1 MRSATTAITSTHAG
15 RIELIAAI
23 AAAWLLVLARSWVY
37 LAYPHASFDSDQAV
51 VGLMAKH
58 LSEGRAFPLYLY
70 GYNYMLAVEAWLAV
84 PYFWIAGPTV
94 TALRA
99 SIVATNLAVVTL
111 IILGA
116 AGPKGPAYICPKGP
130 ASIGPKG
137 PASIGPKGLASIG
150 PKGPASIGPKGPASI
165 GPKGPAYLRS
175 SGLRP
180 IGGLLAATFFALAPP
195 DTTANLIDAG
205 GGNVEPFLWVLLL
218 WMLRRRPIW
227 FGAILGVGVLN
238 REFTIYA
245 VPVLIAGQIWSGA
258 IRTRAAWRRWLIS
271 AAAFA
276 VVWTGVMAVRPLADL
291 AGPGTR
297 GRDVGWASSTIDNV
311 AQRIRFDISALP
323 AGVATLISR
332 DVPALAGGRPIETN
346 LARQGHDWV
355 GWLLAVA
362 AIAFVARVSWLLG
375 RHRVPPDRA
384 AMGWYLLGV
393 GLMAVVG
400 YALTRPVD
408 VVTGRYL
415 LLALFVPIGAVAVW
429 LALERSDHVR
439 RAVAAVVITWAVASG
454 ADNWRQYARYASR
467 EIADPMLEIVA
478 ALDARG
484 VAVAKAQYWRAYKL
498 TFLTQERIIVAS
510 SDIVRIEAYQR
521 IADAQ
526 GDRLVRLER
535 QPCPGGVLVAGLY
548 ICD

>member
-1 MRSATTAITSTHAG
+1 MRSATTAATSTHAG

-94 TALRA
+94 SALRA
-99 SIVATNLAVVTL
+99 SIVGSNLAVVTL
-111 IILGA
+111 IILG
-116 AGPKGPAYICPKGP
+116 
-130 ASIGPKG
+130 
-137 PASIGPKGLASIG
+137 LQ
-150 PKGPASIGPKGPASI
+150 
-165 GPKGPAYLRS
+165 RS
-175 SGLRP
+175 GGLRP
-180 IGGLLAATFFALAPP
+180 LGGLLASTFFALAPP
-195 DTTANLIDAG
+195 DTAANLIDAG
-205 GGNVEPFLWVLLL
+205 GGNVEPFLWVLVL

-245 VPVLIAGQIWSGA
+245 LPVLIAGQIWSGA
-258 IRTRAAWRRWLIS
+258 IRTRAAWRGWLLA

-276 VVWTGVMAVRPLADL
+276 VVWIGVLAVRPLADL

-297 GRDVGWASSTIDNV
+297 GRDAGWASSTIDNV

-346 LARQGHDWV
+346 LARQGHAWV
-355 GWLLAVA
+355 GWLLAIA
-362 AIAFVARVSWLLG
+362 AAGFVARVSWLLG

-384 AMGWYLLGV
+384 ALGWYLLGV

-415 LLALFVPIGAVAVW
+415 LLALFVPIGAMAVW

-439 RAVAAVVITWAVASG
+439 HAVAVAVIIWAAASG
-454 ADNWRQYARYASR
+454 ADNWRQYARYASG

-484 VAVAKAQYWRAYKL
+484 VTVAKAQYWRAYKL

-510 SDIVRIEAYQR
+510 SDIVRIEEYQR

-535 QPCPGGVLVAGLY
+535 QPCSGGVFVAGLY